1 MAVSDPDIS
10 SLIRRA
16 GEGDKSAVEH
26 LLALHRERLRRM
38 VMVYMD
44 TRLVARVD
52 PSDVVQD
59 ALIEASQRLPDYLK
73 ERPLAFYPWL
83 RQIAW
88 QRLVHLQQHHLA
100 QKRSV
105 LREHRGEL
113 ELSNESV
120 VALASRLVAQGSSPS
135 EQAIRCEMRV
145 RVGAALDAL
154 SPKDRQVLVLRYLEQ
169 LSTAEAIQVIGI
181 TEAAFVKRHMR
192 AIKRL
197 RQLLDREPEE
207 S

>member
-1 MAVSDPDIS
+1 MSVSDPDIS

-59 ALIEASQRLPDYLK
+59 ALVEASQRLPDYLK

-135 EQAIRCEMRV
+135 EQAIRHELRV

-181 TEAAFVKRHMR
+181 TEAAFVKRHVR